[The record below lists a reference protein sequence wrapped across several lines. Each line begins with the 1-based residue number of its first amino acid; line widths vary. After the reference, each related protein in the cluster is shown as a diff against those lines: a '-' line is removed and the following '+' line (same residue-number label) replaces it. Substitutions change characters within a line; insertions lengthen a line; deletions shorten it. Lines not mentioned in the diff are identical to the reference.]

1 MSKTTPIHAGGRFLR
16 TALAQIFGC
25 YAFEPRFNTNTKYH
39 LKRKS
44 EIMREKNKS
53 PLVPAAIAA
62 LCLCFA
68 LTPNAADRK
77 HLGGP
82 KGGRLLEKTEPKAEF
97 YLEQD
102 RTATITFY
110 DATLK
115 PVPAADQ
122 QVTII
127 VEAKGGKKA
136 VEFEK
141 KGDVLVS
148 KTKLPE
154 GENYNLVV
162 QFRPTADAKPQNFRF
177 KLETHECRGCRR
189 AEYACTCDE

>member
-1 MSKTTPIHAGGRFLR
+1 MAGTKANNKNRNKHMKTFIKLL
-16 TALAQIFGC
+16 ALAGVL
-25 YAFEPRFNTNTKYH
+25 YAG
-39 LKRKS
+39 S
-44 EIMREKNKS
+44 
-53 PLVPAAIAA
+53 
-62 LCLCFA
+62 
-68 LTPNAADRK
+68 LTLHAADKK

-97 YLEQD
+97 FLEKD
-102 RTATITFY
+102 HTVTINFY

-115 PVPAADQ
+115 MVPATTQSVTVIAD
-122 QVTII
+122 
-127 VEAKGGKKA
+127 AKDGKKT

-154 GENYNLVV
+154 SDGYNVVV
-162 QFRPTADAKPQNFRF
+162 QFKQTADAKPQNFRF
-177 KLETHECRGCRR
+177 KLETHTCGGCQR